1 MPKILVIDNKNDSLI
16 EMKAILND
24 AFPDAAVYTALSP
37 QAQAEEAKQRAA
49 AVLSAATVQTAR
61 YVTTVDAH
69 CATSKQCLRYLL
81 GCTG

>member
-1 MPKILVIDNKNDSLI
+1 MPGHALSLTHQYCY
-16 EMKAILND
+16 
-24 AFPDAAVYTALSP
+24 AAVYTALSP

-69 CATSKQCLRYLL
+69 CATSKQCKSTLPYLL
-81 GCTG
+81 AMVAHSRTV